1 MGFEYS
7 SYNEFDEQLNT
18 KFSVHLQIRIHWLPE
33 KIIHI
38 FEGSSKSFLL
48 AFVASHISSKEGSPP
63 LSSLYF
69 YPINFYQL
77 DLSIEAFRQTNS
89 QLQTHIY
96 LKFLFL
102 LKIGFRCGNT
112 RQFSFL

>member
-38 FEGSSKSFLL
+38 FESSFKSFLIFL
-48 AFVASHISSKEGSPP
+48 LHISTQLIFINWTFP
-63 LSSLYF
+63 LKHSARQIHSF
-69 YPINFYQL
+69 KPIF
-77 DLSIEAFRQTNS
+77 I
-89 QLQTHIY
+89 
-96 LKFLFL
+96 
-102 LKIGFRCGNT
+102 
-112 RQFSFL
+112 